1 VRKIPGRLEPVHN
14 SQGRLW
20 VQSLP
25 KRDVSVVSV
34 YRSISDMTLRRRER
48 RKGPRLCEKG
58 SVFGA
63 NLYRDVGVAITEHQS
78 AQNRLPDC
86 PSCAMTRT
94 AVADFIMQVLAQLPK
109 PRLTWPRR

>member
-1 VRKIPGRLEPVHN
+1 MQLRA
-14 SQGRLW
+14 RLW
-20 VQSLP
+20 ANGLHSNLP
-25 KRDVSVVSV
+25 FAAYLNLALHNGRDW
-34 YRSISDMTLRRRER
+34 L
-48 RKGPRLCEKG
+48 RLCEKG

-86 PSCAMTRT
+86 PSCAMTHT

-109 PRLTWPRR
+109 PQLTWPRR